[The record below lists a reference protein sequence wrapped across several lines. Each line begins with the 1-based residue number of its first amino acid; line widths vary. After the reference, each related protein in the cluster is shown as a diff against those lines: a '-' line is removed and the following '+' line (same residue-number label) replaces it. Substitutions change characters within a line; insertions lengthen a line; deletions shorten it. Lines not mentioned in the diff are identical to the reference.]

1 MMYRGII
8 FSVCVFL
15 FVTDH
20 EINDSIL
27 FQTVT
32 ELIHTYS
39 QKDKSVL
46 CLVLG
51 IMYLLR
57 IKNVL
62 ALFGGREKERVF
74 TMTFSL
80 IFLFA
85 NCQCGQSFMAL
96 PG

>member
-39 QKDKSVL
+39 QKDKSVPY
-46 CLVLG
+46 LVLG

-62 ALFGGREKERVF
+62 ALFREKERKSVYYDF
-74 TMTFSL
+74 
-80 IFLFA
+80 
-85 NCQCGQSFMAL
+85 
-96 PG
+96 